1 MGVSDEL
8 QQTVGVRECHEIL
21 KYYQSKIQLF
31 KLLLWWKGAGGCQP
45 LAVSYCAFP
54 SPTCSLH
61 WVKGLQPCIEE
72 TLLVIGFFAKIV
84 GSEERQA
91 GAEKRGGRAANCPL
105 RPATV
110 HFPPDEELPT

>member
-1 MGVSDEL
+1 M
-8 QQTVGVRECHEIL
+8 
-21 KYYQSKIQLF
+21 
-31 KLLLWWKGAGGCQP
+31 
-45 LAVSYCAFP
+45 AVSRWPSATVHFP
-54 SPTCSLH
+54 ARPAPCIG
-61 WVKGLQPCIEE
+61 VKELQPCIEE

-84 GSEERQA
+84 GSEKRQA